1 MLITV
6 KRYKLVKKEDDYAT
20 DSENTLFKGEN
31 IFKRTIIVSN
41 DYTSQ
46 SLAIQ
51 LRLSYRDLNVI
62 KRARD

>member
-1 MLITV
+1 M
-6 KRYKLVKKEDDYAT
+6 KKEDDYAT

>member
-6 KRYKLVKKEDDYAT
+6 KRYISVKKEDDYAT
-20 DSENTLFKGEN
+20 DSENTLFKGEK
-31 IFKRTIIVSN
+31 IFKRTIIVPN

-51 LRLSYRDLNVI
+51 LRLSDRDLNVI

>member
-6 KRYKLVKKEDDYAT
+6 KRYISVKKEDDYAT

>member
-6 KRYKLVKKEDDYAT
+6 KRYISVKKEDDYAT

-31 IFKRTIIVSN
+31 IFKRTIIVPN

>member
-6 KRYKLVKKEDDYAT
+6 KRYISVKKEDDYAT

-31 IFKRTIIVSN
+31 SFKRTIIVSN

-62 KRARD
+62 KHARD

>member
-6 KRYKLVKKEDDYAT
+6 KRYKSVKKEDDNAT

-46 SLAIQ
+46 SLAIH
-51 LRLSYRDLNVI
+51 LRLPYRDLNVI

>member
-6 KRYKLVKKEDDYAT
+6 KRYISVKKEDGYAT

-46 SLAIQ
+46 SLAIK

>member
-41 DYTSQ
+41 YYTSQ
-46 SLAIQ
+46 SLAIH